1 MAITF
6 ACKCGQTLQVERE
19 HAGAQVQCPTC
30 DTIVTAPAAGLTL
43 VTRVVRPA
51 RRDDEDEQERDKS
64 RHGSW
69 SGTEKWVLSGGVIG
83 GLLAM
88 LVAVVWFVRGLMADR
103 VFFYPPI
110 LFVVGLVGV
119 AKGLMS
125 GSDD

>member
-1 MAITF
+1 
-6 ACKCGQTLQVERE
+6 
-19 HAGAQVQCPTC
+19 
-30 DTIVTAPAAGLTL
+30 
-43 VTRVVRPA
+43 
-51 RRDDEDEQERDKS
+51 
-64 RHGSW
+64 
-69 SGTEKWVLSGGVIG
+69 VIG

-125 GSDD
+125 GSED